1 MSDDRVFRVFLDDKF
16 YGSFSYSDLALVVC
30 ELECKY
36 PDSSIFWE
44 VV

>member
-1 MSDDRVFRVFLDDKF
+1 MSDDCVFRVFLDDKF
-16 YGSFSYSDLALVVC
+16 YCSSSYSDLALVVC

-44 VV
+44 AV

>member
-1 MSDDRVFRVFLDDKF
+1 MSDDRVFRVFLDDKL
-16 YGSFSYSDLALVVC
+16 YGSFSYSDFALAVC
-30 ELECKY
+30 VLECKY

>member
-1 MSDDRVFRVFLDDKF
+1 MSDDRVFRVFLDDKL
-16 YGSFSYSDLALVVC
+16 YGSFSSSDLALVVC

>member
-1 MSDDRVFRVFLDDKF
+1 MSDDCVFRVFLDDRL
-16 YGSFSYSDLALVVC
+16 YGSFSSSDLAFVVC

-36 PDSSIFWE
+36 PDSSIFGE